1 MKALNASKSTIIA
14 SNMKEARGFFSR
26 LKGLLGKPILG
37 DGEGL
42 WMARCRAI
50 HTFGMRFPI
59 DVVFL
64 DRDFIVK
71 MAVKSVLPCRTVIS
85 CLSAKSVIELP
96 EGTIVRAQLQI
107 GDKIEIVRNSI
118 SEYEP

>member
-1 MKALNASKSTIIA
+1 MKAVNASKSTIIA
-14 SNMKEARGFFSR
+14 SNLKEARGFFSR
-26 LKGLLGKPILG
+26 LKGLVGKSILG

-71 MAVKSVLPCRTVIS
+71 MAVKSVLPCRTVVS

-96 EGTIVRAQLQI
+96 EGTIERTQVQI
-107 GDKIEIVRNSI
+107 GDKIEIV
-118 SEYEP
+118 

>member
-1 MKALNASKSTIIA
+1 
-14 SNMKEARGFFSR
+14 MKEARGFFSR
-26 LKGLLGKPILG
+26 LKGLLGKPIFV

-64 DRDFIVK
+64 DRESIVK
-71 MAVKSVLPCRTVIS
+71 MVVKSVLPCRSFVS
-85 CLSAKSVIELP
+85 CLSAESVIELP
-96 EGTIVRAQLQI
+96 EGTIERAQVQI

-118 SEYEP
+118 FEYEP